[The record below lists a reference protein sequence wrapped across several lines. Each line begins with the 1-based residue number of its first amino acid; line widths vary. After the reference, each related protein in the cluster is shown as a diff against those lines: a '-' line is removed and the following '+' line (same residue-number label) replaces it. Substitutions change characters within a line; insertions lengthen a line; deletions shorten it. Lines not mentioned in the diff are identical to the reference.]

1 MAPGT
6 GTNGATG
13 VSGTAA
19 PGNSGSPTGMNGA
32 GGPAGAPPK
41 PVLAMGISPAQWSN
55 LGPLAKRQLLN
66 TARQNIPSGYKRMV
80 RDYYI
85 RLSELHAP

>member
-1 MAPGT
+1 GQGMGQAGAAGVPG
-6 GTNGATG
+6 
-13 VSGTAA
+13 AA
-19 PGNSGSPTGMNGA
+19 GQGNSGNATGITGP
-32 GGPAGAPPK
+32 GGPTGAPPK

-55 LGPLAKRQLLN
+55 LGPMAKRRLLN

-85 RLSELHAP
+85 RLSEMRAP